1 MKISRSIET
10 HVETRHRL
18 SHRPG
23 RSGLRSTWQSVR
35 SRLSLAYLL
44 GDSPVASW
52 LRGAGW
58 VFSSSMIERV
68 VALGQTVLIA
78 RSIGMSEYGHYAL
91 LFASIGMF
99 TPIAS
104 LQLPYAIVVF
114 VSRYAERD
122 PGRAG
127 AVVLL
132 GDRLTLVT
140 AGTIVLICALFPDP
154 VSAWLYGSAGYG
166 FTAFLGALLLLL
178 STQAGL
184 YDSVLQARE
193 EFRILAIARTVTALL
208 TLGLLLAV
216 MHFDATL
223 RGVLIALVAGA
234 VVRAL
239 SVALPARKR
248 VRALTALSSVA
259 EARRQL
265 PVIVQFS
272 LPSGALSLLMS
283 YATWIGS
290 YILSRH
296 ETGFR
301 DLAVI
306 NTAVQWRGPIL
317 IVMTAL
323 SSALLPMLGRTME
336 MEGLQRAGRLQTLNM
351 LVNMTIAIGFSIVV
365 IAGADFILGLYGR
378 DFRGQGYVFG
388 LFLIALVPTV
398 YCNVHQ
404 QYLVAAGRMWSQF
417 LIFIPFGI
425 INMTGALWFGEN
437 LNGSTLGYIQLGAWS
452 ATAVIVTLVIRR
464 AHSLSGPSLKS
475 DDDR

>member
-1 MKISRSIET
+1 MS
-10 HVETRHRL
+10 
-18 SHRPG
+18 
-23 RSGLRSTWQSVR
+23 STWQAVR

-58 VFSSSMIERV
+58 VFSSSMVERV

-78 RSIGMSEYGHYAL
+78 RSIGMNEYGHYAL
-91 LFASIGMF
+91 LFASISLL

-104 LQLPYAIVVF
+104 LQLPYAIIFF

-127 AVVLL
+127 AVVIL
-132 GDRLTLVT
+132 GERLTLLT
-140 AGTIVLICALFPDP
+140 AGTIVLICALFPGP
-154 VSAWLYGSAGYG
+154 VSVWLYGSAGYG

-208 TLGLLLAV
+208 LLSLLLVV
-216 MHFDATL
+216 MHYDPTL
-223 RGVLIALVAGA
+223 RGVLLALVAGA
-234 VVRAL
+234 VVRVL

-248 VRALTALSSVA
+248 VRTLTQRSSVA

-265 PVIVQFS
+265 PVIIQFS

-296 ETGFR
+296 QTGFR

-351 LVNMTIAIGFSIVV
+351 LVNMAIAIGFSVVV
-365 IAGADFILGLYGR
+365 IAGADLVLGLYGR
-378 DFRGQGYVFG
+378 DFRGQGHLFG

-425 INMTGALWFGEN
+425 INMAGALWFGER
-437 LNGSTLGYIQLGAWS
+437 LHGTELGYIQLAAWLV
-452 ATAVIVTLVIRR
+452 TAALVTLAVR
-464 AHSLSGPSLKS
+464 AHATSGTPVLSPAASEGIP
-475 DDDR
+475 DQ

>member
-1 MKISRSIET
+1 MRPRWQGDSVKDTYRSI
-10 HVETRHRL
+10 RA
-18 SHRPG
+18 
-23 RSGLRSTWQSVR
+23 
-35 SRLSLAYLL
+35 RLSLAYLL

-58 VFSSSMIERV
+58 VFSSSMVERV

-78 RSIGMSEYGHYAL
+78 RSIGMDEYGHYAL
-91 LFASIGMF
+91 LFTSISLLS
-99 TPIAS
+99 PIAS
-104 LQLPYAIVVF
+104 LQLPYAIIFF

-122 PGRAG
+122 PARAG

-132 GDRLTLVT
+132 GERLTLLM
-140 AGTIVLICALFPDP
+140 AGMIVLICALFPGP
-154 VSAWLYGSAGYG
+154 VSVWLYGSTGYG
-166 FTAFLGALLLLL
+166 FTAFLGALILLL
-178 STQAGL
+178 STQSGL

-193 EFRILAIARTVTALL
+193 EFRILAIARTTTALFQ
-208 TLGLLLAV
+208 LGLLIAA
-216 MHFDATL
+216 MHYGLGL
-223 RGVLIALVAGA
+223 RGVLMALVAGG
-234 VVRAL
+234 VVRVL
-239 SVALPARKR
+239 SVAIPARKR

-265 PVIVQFS
+265 PVIIQFS
-272 LPSGALSLLMS
+272 LPSGALTLLMS

-296 ETGFR
+296 QAGFR

-336 MEGLQRAGRLQTLNM
+336 MEGLRRAGRLQTLNM

-365 IAGADFILGLYGR
+365 IAAADFILGLYGR
-378 DFRGQGYVFG
+378 DFRGQGYLFG

-425 INMTGALWFGEN
+425 INMAGALWFGER
-437 LNGSTLGYIQLGAWS
+437 LHGAELGYIQLTAWLV
-452 ATAVIVTLVIRR
+452 TAALVTFAVR
-464 AHSLSGPSLKS
+464 AHSTGAPAPSS
-475 DDDR
+475 TASEGIPDQ

>member
-1 MKISRSIET
+1 
-10 HVETRHRL
+10 L
-18 SHRPG
+18 
-23 RSGLRSTWQSVR
+23 LSTWQSVR

-44 GDSPVASW
+44 GDSPVAAW

-58 VFSSSMIERV
+58 VFSSSMVERV

-78 RSIGMSEYGHYAL
+78 RSIGMNEYGHYAL
-91 LFASIGMF
+91 LFASIGLL

-104 LQLPYAIVVF
+104 LQLPFAIVVF

-122 PGRAG
+122 PARAG

-132 GDRLTLVT
+132 GERLTLLT
-140 AGTIVLICALFPDP
+140 SGAIIAICALMPGS
-154 VSAWLYGSAGYG
+154 VSIWLFGHGGYG
-166 FTAFLGALLLLL
+166 LTALLGAVLLLL
-178 STQAGL
+178 STQSGL

-208 TLGLLLAV
+208 MLALLVVTMRYNPTLQ
-216 MHFDATL
+216 
-223 RGVLIALVAGA
+223 GVLMALVAGGA
-234 VVRAL
+234 VRVL

-248 VRALTALSSVA
+248 VRALIELSSAA

-265 PVIVQFS
+265 PIIIQFS

-296 ETGFR
+296 QTGFR
-301 DLAVI
+301 DLAII

-317 IVMTAL
+317 IIMTAL

-336 MEGLQRAGRLQTLNM
+336 TEGLARAGRLQTLNM
-351 LVNMTIAIGFSIVV
+351 MLNMGISIIFCIVAIV
-365 IAGADFILGLYGR
+365 AADLILGLYGPG
-378 DFRGQGYVFG
+378 FRGQGHLFG

-404 QYLVAAGRMWSQF
+404 QYLVAAGRMWSQ
-417 LIFIPFGI
+417 LLVYVPFGI
-425 INMTGALWFGEN
+425 INMAGALWFGEN
-437 LNGSTLGYIQLGAWS
+437 LNGSTLGYIQLAAWL
-452 ATAVIVTLVIRR
+452 ATAVIMTLIIR
-464 AHSLSGPSLKS
+464 AHSLSATPLKS
-475 DDDR
+475 TEDG

>member
-1 MKISRSIET
+1 MS
-10 HVETRHRL
+10 
-18 SHRPG
+18 
-23 RSGLRSTWQSVR
+23 STWQTVR

-58 VFSSSMIERV
+58 VFSSSMVERV

-78 RSIGMSEYGHYAL
+78 RSIGMNEYGHYAL
-91 LFASIGMF
+91 LFASISLLS
-99 TPIAS
+99 PIAS
-104 LQLPYAIVVF
+104 LQLPFAIVVF

-127 AVVLL
+127 AVVIL
-132 GDRLTLVT
+132 GERLTLLT
-140 AGTIVLICALFPDP
+140 GGAIVLTCALFPGP
-154 VSAWLYGSAGYG
+154 VSMWLYGSAGYG
-166 FTAFLGALLLLL
+166 FTAFFGALVLLL

-193 EFRILAIARTVTALL
+193 EFRILAIARTVTALF
-208 TLGLLLAV
+208 TLGLLLTA
-216 MHFDATL
+216 MHYDSTL

-239 SVALPARKR
+239 SVAVPARKL
-248 VRALTALSSVA
+248 VRALTARSSVA

-265 PVIVQFS
+265 PIIIQFS

-290 YILSRH
+290 YILSRQQ
-296 ETGFR
+296 TGFR
-301 DLAVI
+301 DLAII

-317 IVMTAL
+317 IIMTAL

-336 MEGLQRAGRLQTLNM
+336 TEGLPRAGRLQTLNM
-351 LVNMTIAIGFSIVV
+351 TLNMGISIIFCIVAIV
-365 IAGADFILGLYGR
+365 AADPILGLYGPG
-378 DFRGQGYVFG
+378 FRGQGHLFG

-404 QYLVAAGRMWSQF
+404 QYLVAAGRMWSQ
-417 LIFIPFGI
+417 LLVYVPFGI
-425 INMTGALWFGEN
+425 INLAGALWFGEN
-437 LNGSTLGYIQLGAWS
+437 LNGSTLGYIQLAAWL
-452 ATAVIVTLVIRR
+452 ATAAIMTLIIRAR
-464 AHSLSGPSLKS
+464 SLSIPPLESAE
-475 DDDR
+475 DR